1 MESGSNQSAR
11 KKPSKETRQ
20 QYARS
25 RITNGRDLLPG
36 LDLRSTW
43 ARRMRDLIELHVDD
57 IGGVEVTSEAQ
68 RSLIRRIAVLEVEAE
83 YLETEFAKRSASG
96 KQYDLY
102 LRVVGVL
109 KRLYE
114 LVGIERVARDVT
126 PSLQDYLAANHGEPD
141 GSP

>member
-1 MESGSNQSAR
+1 MGKGSSEVAR
-11 KKPSKETRQ
+11 EKPSTETRK

-25 RITNGRDLLPG
+25 RITNGRELLPG
-36 LDLRSTW
+36 IDQRSTW

-57 IGGVEVTSEAQ
+57 IGGLEVTSEAQ

-83 YLETEFAKRSASG
+83 YLETAFAQRNASG

-102 LRVVGVL
+102 LRIAGLL

-114 LVGIERVARDVT
+114 LIGIERRARDIT
-126 PSLQDYLAANHGEPD
+126 PHLKDYLAATQGGD
-141 GSP
+141 GGGS

>member
-126 PSLQDYLAANHGEPD
+126 PSLQDYLAATQGQAD